1 LVKTIGREET
11 NSEVDINRRKWIPVP
26 IGDSSSQN
34 VPPHLI
40 VNVRVQYQQGEDKT
54 CLLTSLAS
62 AFHHVGQ
69 KHTGLVL
76 ASIAK
81 ETENLP
87 ADEQLSAAISAVKE
101 HDMVYKKYEY
111 WKKTKALSRHDLF
124 RDSNDNPKLI
134 VLRGCD
140 GGVQHAI
147 SVVGNVIFDS
157 NRKEG
162 LVLSK
167 ESLDWCCNCNGGF
180 SRVHALVQFR
190 K

>member
-1 LVKTIGREET
+1 MMT
-11 NSEVDINRRKWIPVP
+11 NQI
-26 IGDSSSQN
+26 
-34 VPPHLI
+34 
-40 VNVRVQYQQGEDKT
+40 
-54 CLLTSLAS
+54 
-62 AFHHVGQ
+62 
-69 KHTGLVL
+69 
-76 ASIAK
+76 
-81 ETENLP
+81 
-87 ADEQLSAAISAVKE
+87 
-101 HDMVYKKYEY
+101 
-111 WKKTKALSRHDLF
+111 KKTLSRHDLF
-124 RDSNDNPKLI
+124 RDLNDNPKLI

-140 GGVQHAI
+140 GGVSHAI